1 VDGTHGAQQ
10 EAGARAWRDINYE
23 IFAACMKG
31 INPAIKQL
39 QRITNA
45 KQFMRPGQRRERE
58 RELTST
64 HNVPSLYTMAIFPH
78 CWCVRRDKN
87 AAERGIC
94 VFFFTAKH
102 LSH

>member
-1 VDGTHGAQQ
+1 VLVDGTHGAQQ

-45 KQFMRPGQRRERE
+45 KQFMRPGQRQPERE
-58 RELTST
+58 
-64 HNVPSLYTMAIFPH
+64 N
-78 CWCVRRDKN
+78 
-87 AAERGIC
+87 
-94 VFFFTAKH
+94 
-102 LSH
+102 